1 MKDLKKVWGDVGNS
15 GFNTSL
21 GKRNPTLTPK
31 NTRPWTMKNHGVR
44 SVSTRFPYDSHKGE
58 IRNHSNNSR

>member
-1 MKDLKKVWGDVGNS
+1 MRDAQKVRGDVGNS

-21 GKRNPTLTPK
+21 GRRNPTLTPK
-31 NTRPWTMKNHGVR
+31 STRPLTMKNHGVR
-44 SVSTRFPYDSHKGE
+44 AVSTRFPYDSRKGE